1 MLNLSLIRHAKSD
14 WENFDGDDMSR
25 SISVKGIR
33 KTEKI
38 SNFLREKEMT
48 FDEIFCSPSRRTKE
62 TLKILIKNISN
73 DPSIYYLDNLYHSSG
88 IDIFDTLG
96 SNTFLKYY
104 FRKDIL
110 GKFLC
115 LNFLKADNLKSYY

>member
-25 SISVKGIR
+25 SISVTGIR

-88 IDIFDTLG
+88 IDIFDTVM
-96 SNTFLKYY
+96 
-104 FRKDIL
+104 
-110 GKFLC
+110 
-115 LNFLKADNLKSYY
+115 LNAKKEGLNSFA

>member
-25 SISVKGIR
+25 SISVTGIR

-48 FDEIFCSPSRRTKE
+48 FDERFCSPSRRTKE
-62 TLKILIKNISN
+62 TCCGITR
-73 DPSIYYLDNLYHSSG
+73 SSR
-88 IDIFDTLG
+88 DWK
-96 SNTFLKYY
+96 TFTS
-104 FRKDIL
+104 F
-110 GKFLC
+110 FLETD
-115 LNFLKADNLKSYY
+115 LLSDL